1 MPSWSNKLY
10 IPLNPIPLLE
20 DSKNNLSSTTFN
32 NHRNTTT
39 TAAANTTTTARKLTK
54 NNSNVANT
62 TNSKMYSFSKSLLHG
77 IKHVSSGKSL
87 ASNNNSNE
95 SSTNSSS
102 HHPGSSS
109 SSFPLNPYTAASN
122 ELKRFLKPSVISKSK
137 GRPSPSTS
145 SSTTSVLTTNNA
157 TNATVTLSSPP
168 EQTKRK
174 SKKITTKTNTVL
186 ELEDI
191 KNKYGEIG
199 KLLGSG
205 ANGSVHI
212 ITRQSDQV
220 KFAIKQFSPR
230 HSTETQAQY
239 FKRCN
244 QEYLIGSSLTHTNI
258 VNILDFIMIQ
268 RDDSSMSPLHS
279 NSHSTSHSHS
289 SSNSSSYLYYEI
301 MEFLPIDLFDVVMSN
316 EMSRYEIN
324 CCFKQLLEAVN
335 FLHQQGIAHRDLK
348 LDNCCMTKD
357 GILKLL
363 DFGSAFVFQY
373 PFEPKKMMATGV
385 MGSDPYL
392 SPELYCNVGNS
403 HSFSNE
409 EYDPSKVDVW
419 SLAIIYCC
427 MILRRFPWKRPCTND
442 PSFKNFLLPDNEP
455 HDYVASARTHEE
467 LVQKRKQLR
476 DMGQDPSQVKFPD
489 HLRQKVHP
497 KDLHGPY
504 SLLRLLPHGCRPIIS
519 RMMAIDPNERPTM
532 KEIMADPWVQS
543 IDNCTVDPLT
553 HTTIRA
559 KGHHH
564 TVVMDD
570 IPSYKV

>member
-1 MPSWSNKLY
+1 
-10 IPLNPIPLLE
+10 
-20 DSKNNLSSTTFN
+20 
-32 NHRNTTT
+32 
-39 TAAANTTTTARKLTK
+39 
-54 NNSNVANT
+54 
-62 TNSKMYSFSKSLLHG
+62 MYSFSKSLLHG
-77 IKHVSSGKSL
+77 IKHVPSGKSP
-87 ASNNNSNE
+87 AANNNSNE
-95 SSTNSSS
+95 PSTNSTS
-102 HHPGSSS
+102 HHLGSSSPS
-109 SSFPLNPYTAASN
+109 SSFPLNPYTIASN
-122 ELKRFLKPSVISKSK
+122 ELKRFLKPSIINKSK
-137 GRPSPSTS
+137 DRSSPFAS
-145 SSTTSVLTTNNA
+145 SSTNNIT
-157 TNATVTLSSPP
+157 TNATLTLSAPL
-168 EQTKRK
+168 EQTKQK

-191 KNKYGEIG
+191 KNRYGEIG

-220 KFAIKQFSPR
+220 KFAIKQFSPK

-258 VNILDFIMIQ
+258 VHILDFIMVPK
-268 RDDSSMSPLHS
+268 DESPTSSQHL
-279 NSHSTSHSHS
+279 NSHSNSHSHS
-289 SSNSSSYLYYEI
+289 SSNASSYLYYEI

-324 CCFKQLLEAVN
+324 CCFKQLLEAVD
-335 FLHQQGIAHRDLK
+335 FLHQQGVAHRDLK

-363 DFGSAFVFQY
+363 DFGSAFVFHY
-373 PFEPKKMMATGV
+373 PFEPKKRMATGV

-392 SPELYCNVGNS
+392 PPELYCNDGNS
-403 HSFSNE
+403 HSFSSD

-427 MILRRFPWKRPCTND
+427 MILKRFPWKKPCAND
-442 PSFKNFLLPDNEP
+442 PSFKNFLMPDNEP

-476 DMGQDPSQVKFPD
+476 NVGQDPSQIKFPD

-504 SLLRLLPHGCRPIIS
+504 SLFRLLPHGCRPIIS
-519 RMMAIDPNERPTM
+519 CMMAIDPKERPTM

-543 IDNCTVDPLT
+543 IDNCTIDSQT
-553 HTTIRA
+553 HKTVRA

-564 TVVMDD
+564 TVVMGD